1 MMRRLIVRT
10 LLLLLPILY
19 NLCLAQVEQP
29 YPPLNLVSI
38 PTAGTLPRGSFT
50 LESLIIKN
58 GGIVPRLSVGF
69 TDNFTVGISYGVQ
82 NLIGD
87 TKPSINKTTPEVQI
101 KYRIFAESEKMPAL
115 VYGLDTQGRGEFHK
129 QDSILSI
136 SGRSDNTRTLNRYD
150 QKAWGMYIVFSKNWN
165 LMGNLGMHVGI
176 SKSLS
181 ENDDGDKDLNVFIGF
196 DKELN
201 RSFYLLVVYDAALN
215 DNLTEEDYGAIIKIT
230 FGRGKGYLN
239 AGVRWA
245 ISSNLMLEVN
255 FNDINQNTEAEY
267 TNREIRVMYSESF

>member
-1 MMRRLIVRT
+1 MRRLIMRT

-19 NLCLAQVEQP
+19 NLCLAQVEHP

-58 GGIVPRLSVGF
+58 GGIVPRLSIGF
-69 TDNFTVGISYGVQ
+69 TDNFAVGVSYGVQ

-101 KYRIFAESEKMPAL
+101 KYRIFDESEKMPAL

-136 SGRSDNTRTLNRYD
+136 SGKSDSTRTLNRYD

-165 LMGNLGMHVGI
+165 LMGNLGMHAGI

-181 ENDDGDKDLNVFIGF
+181 ENDDGDRDPNIFFGF

-201 RSFYLLVVYDAALN
+201 RSFSLLVEFDAAWNDDNLNNDNYPLN
-215 DNLTEEDYGAIIKIT
+215 DIT

-245 ISSNLMLEVN
+245 ISPNLMLEVN

-267 TNREIRVMYSESF
+267 TNREIKVIYSESF

>member
-1 MMRRLIVRT
+1 MRRLIIIKI
-10 LLLLLPILY
+10 LLLLSVLL

-50 LESLIIKN
+50 LESLIIKD

-69 TDNFTVGISYGVQ
+69 TDNFTFGVSYGLQ

-87 TKPSINKTTPEVQI
+87 TKPSLNKTTPEVQI
-101 KYRIFAESEKMPAL
+101 KYRVFDESEKMPAL
-115 VYGLDTQGRGEFHK
+115 VYGLDTQGRGVFHDT
-129 QDSILSI
+129 DSIGSI
-136 SGRSDNTRTLNRYD
+136 NDSTITLNRYD

-165 LMGNLGMHVGI
+165 FLGNLGMHMGI

-181 ENDDGDKDLNVFIGF
+181 ENDDGDNDPDVFFGF

-201 RSFYLLVVYDAALN
+201 RSFSFLVEYDAALN
-215 DNLTEEDYGAIIKIT
+215 DDDHTLNDIT
-230 FGRGKGYLN
+230 FGKGKGYLN

-245 ISSNLMLEVN
+245 ISPNLMLEIN
-255 FNDINQNTEAEY
+255 INDINKNTEAEY
-267 TNREIRVMYSESF
+267 TNREIKIMYSESF

>member
-1 MMRRLIVRT
+1 MRRLIVRT

-58 GGIVPRLSVGF
+58 GGIVPRLSIGF
-69 TDNFTVGISYGVQ
+69 TDNFTVGVSYGVQ

-101 KYRIFAESEKMPAL
+101 KYRIFDESEKMPAL

-129 QDSILSI
+129 QESILSI
-136 SGRSDNTRTLNRYD
+136 SGKLNNIRTLNRYD
-150 QKAWGMYIVFSKNWN
+150 QKAYGMYIIFSKNWN
-165 LMGNLGMHVGI
+165 LMGNLGMHAGI

-181 ENDDGDKDLNVFIGF
+181 ENDDGDKDINVFFGF

-201 RSFYLLVVYDAALN
+201 RSFSLLVEYDAALN
-215 DNLTEEDYGAIIKIT
+215 DNLTEDDYGAIKNIT

-245 ISSNLMLEVN
+245 INSNLMLEVN

-267 TNREIRVMYSESF
+267 TNREIKIMYSESF

>member
-1 MMRRLIVRT
+1 MNRLRVKTFLI
-10 LLLLLPILY
+10 LLPILY

-58 GGIVPRLSVGF
+58 GGIVPKLSIGF
-69 TDNFTVGISYGVQ
+69 TDNFTLGVAYGVQ

-87 TKPSINKTTPEVQI
+87 AKPSINKPTPEVQL
-101 KYRIFAESEKMPAL
+101 KYRIFDESEKMPAL
-115 VYGLDTQGRGEFHK
+115 VSGLDTQGRGVFHGT
-129 QDSILSI
+129 DSIKSI
-136 SGRSDNTRTLNRYD
+136 NDSTITLNRYD

-165 LMGNLGMHVGI
+165 FLGNLGMHAGI

-181 ENDDGDKDLNVFIGF
+181 ENDDGDNDPDVFFGF

-201 RSFYLLVVYDAALN
+201 RSFSFLVEYDAALN
-215 DNLTEEDYGAIIKIT
+215 DDDHTLHDIT

-239 AGVRWA
+239 AGIRWA
-245 ISSNLMLEVN
+245 ISSNLMLEIN
-255 FNDINQNTEAEY
+255 LNDINQNTEAEY
-267 TNREIRVMYSESF
+267 TNREIKIMYSESF

>member
-1 MMRRLIVRT
+1 MRT

-69 TDNFTVGISYGVQ
+69 TDNFTVGVSYGVQ

-101 KYRIFAESEKMPAL
+101 KYRIFDESEKMPAL

-136 SGRSDNTRTLNRYD
+136 SGKSDSTRTLNRYD

-165 LMGNLGMHVGI
+165 LMGNLGMHAGI

-181 ENDDGDKDLNVFIGF
+181 ENDDGDKDLNVFFGF

-201 RSFYLLVVYDAALN
+201 RSFSFLVEYDAALN
-215 DNLTEEDYGAIIKIT
+215 DDDHTLNDIT
-230 FGRGKGYLN
+230 FGRGRGYLN
-239 AGVRWA
+239 AGIRWA
-245 ISSNLMLEVN
+245 ISSNLMLEIN
-255 FNDINQNTEAEY
+255 INDINQNTEAEY
-267 TNREIRVMYSESF
+267 TNREIKIMYSESF

>member
-1 MMRRLIVRT
+1 MRRLIMRT

-19 NLCLAQVEQP
+19 NLCWAQVEQP

-58 GGIVPRLSVGF
+58 GGIVPRLSIGF
-69 TDNFTVGISYGVQ
+69 TDNFTVGVSYGLQ

-101 KYRIFAESEKMPAL
+101 KYRIFDESEKMPAL
-115 VYGLDTQGRGEFHK
+115 VYGLDTQGRGEFNK

-136 SGRSDNTRTLNRYD
+136 SGKLNSTRTLNRYD

-165 LMGNLGMHVGI
+165 LMGNLGMHAGI

-181 ENDDGDKDLNVFIGF
+181 ENDDGDKDLNVFFGF

-201 RSFYLLVVYDAALN
+201 RSFSLLVEYDAALN
-215 DNLTEEDYGAIIKIT
+215 DNLTEDDYGAIKNIT

-245 ISSNLMLEVN
+245 ISSNLMLEIN
-255 FNDINQNTEAEY
+255 FNNINQNTEAEY
-267 TNREIRVMYSESF
+267 TNREVKVMYSESF

>member
-1 MMRRLIVRT
+1 MRRLIVRT
-10 LLLLLPILY
+10 LLLLLPILF

-69 TDNFTVGISYGVQ
+69 TDNFTIGVSYGVQ

-101 KYRIFAESEKMPAL
+101 KYRIFDESEKMPAL

-136 SGRSDNTRTLNRYD
+136 SGKLNNIRTLNRYD

-165 LMGNLGMHVGI
+165 LMGNLGMHAGI

-181 ENDDGDKDLNVFIGF
+181 ENDDGDKDLNVFFGF

-201 RSFYLLVVYDAALN
+201 RSFSLLVEYDAALN
-215 DNLTEEDYGAIIKIT
+215 DNLTEDDYGAIKNIT

-267 TNREIRVMYSESF
+267 TNREIKVIYSESF

>member
-1 MMRRLIVRT
+1 MRSLIVRT

-19 NLCLAQVEQP
+19 HLCLAQVEQP

-69 TDNFTVGISYGVQ
+69 TDNFTVGVSYGVQ

-101 KYRIFAESEKMPAL
+101 KYRIFDESEKMPAL

-129 QDSILSI
+129 QSILSI
-136 SGRSDNTRTLNRYD
+136 SGKSDSTRTLNRYD

-165 LMGNLGMHVGI
+165 LMGNLGMHAGI

-181 ENDDGDKDLNVFIGF
+181 ENDDGDKDLNVFFGF

-201 RSFYLLVVYDAALN
+201 RSFSLLVEYDAALN
-215 DNLTEEDYGAIIKIT
+215 DNLTEDDYGAIKNIT

-267 TNREIRVMYSESF
+267 TNREIKVMYSESF

>member
-1 MMRRLIVRT
+1 MRRLLVRT

-50 LESLIIKN
+50 LESLIIKK
-58 GGIVPRLSVGF
+58 GGVVPRLSVGF
-69 TDNFTVGISYGVQ
+69 TDNFTFGVSYGVQ
-82 NLIGD
+82 NVIGEA
-87 TKPSINKTTPEVQI
+87 KPSINKTTPEVQI
-101 KYRIFAESEKMPAL
+101 KYRIFDESEKMPAL

-136 SGRSDNTRTLNRYD
+136 SGKSDSTQTLNRYD
-150 QKAWGMYIVFSKNWN
+150 QKAWGMYFVFSKNWN
-165 LMGNLGMHVGI
+165 LMGNLGMHAGI

-181 ENDDGDKDLNVFIGF
+181 ENDDGDKDLNVFFGF

-201 RSFYLLVVYDAALN
+201 RSFSLLVEYDAALN
-215 DNLTEEDYGAIIKIT
+215 DNLTEDDYGAIKNIT

-255 FNDINQNTEAEY
+255 FNDINQNTKAKY
-267 TNREIRVMYSESF
+267 TNREVKVMYSESF

>member
-1 MMRRLIVRT
+1 MRRLIVRT

-69 TDNFTVGISYGVQ
+69 TDNFNIGVSYGVQ

-101 KYRIFAESEKMPAL
+101 KYRIFDESEKMPAL

-129 QDSILSI
+129 QESILSI
-136 SGRSDNTRTLNRYD
+136 SGKSDSTRNLNRYD

-165 LMGNLGMHVGI
+165 LMGNLGMHAGI

-181 ENDDGDKDLNVFIGF
+181 ENDDGDKDLNVFFGF

-201 RSFYLLVVYDAALN
+201 RSFSLLVEYDAALN
-215 DNLTEEDYGAIIKIT
+215 DNLTEDDYGTIKNIT

-267 TNREIRVMYSESF
+267 TNREIKVIYSESF

>member
-1 MMRRLIVRT
+1 MIRLFAGT
-10 LLLLLPILY
+10 FLLLLPILC
-19 NLCLAQVEQP
+19 NLGWAQIEQP

-58 GGIVPRLSVGF
+58 GGIVPRLSIGF
-69 TDNFTVGISYGVQ
+69 TDNFAVGVSYGVQ

-101 KYRIFAESEKMPAL
+101 KYRIFDESEKMPAL
-115 VYGLDTQGRGEFHK
+115 VYGLDTQGRGEFHI

-136 SGRSDNTRTLNRYD
+136 SGKSDSTRTLNRYD

-165 LMGNLGMHVGI
+165 LMGNLGMHAGI

-181 ENDDGDKDLNVFIGF
+181 ENDDGDKDLNVFFGF

-201 RSFYLLVVYDAALN
+201 RSFSLLVEYDAALN
-215 DNLTEEDYGAIIKIT
+215 DNLTEDDYSSIKNIT

-267 TNREIRVMYSESF
+267 TNREIKVMYSESF